1 MRILITL
8 AAAAAIMAGL
18 VIGIAMAGAMLTR
31 TAQAAAAQTGP
42 NFTSGTLSK
51 VAFVVL
57 WCLVAGTAAGLI
69 GGG

>member
-1 MRILITL
+1 MRILIIL

-31 TAQAAAAQTGP
+31 SAEAVAARAAGP
-42 NFTSGTLSK
+42 VSSGTLSK
-51 VAFVVL
+51 VAFAVL

-69 GGG
+69 GSS